1 MRGDDQLNEAKLASV
16 LPGME
21 VRPMHPE
28 EIQEIFSLTASLKK
42 NRTNGFQPLAGK
54 TAALIFEKPSLRT
67 HVSFEVGI
75 AQLGGQSVYLSQQ
88 SIGLATRES
97 VRDVAEVL
105 SRYNDL
111 IIARTMRHATV
122 EDLARYSGVPVIN
135 ALTDLLHPCQIMA
148 DAFTLI
154 ERGLFN
160 EQTKITFVGDGN
172 NVVNSWLELAEK
184 IPFHFVLACPPGY
197 EPDKQILDRAQRA
210 QMSKIEIIHD
220 PMEAAEGAEDVKR
233 LITWGGEFAAGKPI
247 ERFGNGIDWEK
258 AEALGLIKPVDFL
271 EEVSIRRPKLKIQK
285 DFNLEPKVE
294 GMPKIIFSHKKHT
307 VWNGCEVCH
316 PEIFIGVKKGSTKY
330 SMIEIFDGKFCGVCH
345 GKVAFPTLDCQRCHT
360 KPVS

>member
-1 MRGDDQLNEAKLASV
+1 MKKDFVSLSTFSR
-16 LPGME
+16 
-21 VRPMHPE
+21 E

-122 EDLARYSGVPVIN
+122 EDLARYAGVPVIN

-220 PMEAAEGAEDVKR
+220 PMEAAEGADVLYTDVWVSMGQEEERAAR
-233 LITWGGEFAAGKPI
+233 LKAFGGYRIDARMLGAAAKGCVVMHCLPAHRGEEITADVLEGSQSVVLDEA
-247 ERFGNGIDWEK
+247 ENRLHVQK
-258 AEALGLIKPVDFL
+258 AIMSYLLGAKYPQRQPQHLHEA
-271 EEVSIRRPKLKIQK
+271 
-285 DFNLEPKVE
+285 
-294 GMPKIIFSHKKHT
+294 T
-307 VWNGCEVCH
+307 
-316 PEIFIGVKKGSTKY
+316 
-330 SMIEIFDGKFCGVCH
+330 
-345 GKVAFPTLDCQRCHT
+345 A
-360 KPVS
+360 